1 MNNNMF
7 DLDEKD
13 MEKAKEIKE
22 RNRLRLQNKIVDKRE
37 KVIEQLQQKFF
48 EDLTQ
53 GLTKEERKGYELTPA
68 ENRDIRDK
76 IETSINDN
84 PTGFGLVPDVL
95 KMVKTKG
102 LYKTEVSYQKN
113 NKEMIQQKNNEER
126 EKRNSKS

>member
-76 IETSINDN
+76 IEKSINDN

-95 KMVKTKG
+95 KK
-102 LYKTEVSYQKN
+102 L
-113 NKEMIQQKNNEER
+113 
-126 EKRNSKS
+126 